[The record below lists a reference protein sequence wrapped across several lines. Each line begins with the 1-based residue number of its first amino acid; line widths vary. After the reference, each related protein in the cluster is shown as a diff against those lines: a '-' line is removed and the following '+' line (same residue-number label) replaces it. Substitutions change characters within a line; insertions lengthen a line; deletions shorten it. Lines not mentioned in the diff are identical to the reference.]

1 MTLISGTTTQRS
13 REGEV
18 MQDMETARPSPDA
31 APWFRNRPG
40 VTLGVASALYA
51 AVLGLRFAVHTTEDP
66 ITLLFC
72 LPIALLA
79 IAHGLWA
86 GLLAGLSGIF
96 LVAVW
101 VSVAHLNLSFL
112 GWATTAIPMLLL
124 GVLLGD
130 AVDQLRRSEEER
142 RRLEAAAQR
151 HRDAVGFN
159 DSVVQGLSAAKWAL
173 EAGRDDRGLEIVTQ
187 TLDVA
192 QELVSELLRDA
203 DMGLTGARGRR
214 PA

>member
-1 MTLISGTTTQRS
+1 MSLISGTPQRS
-13 REGEV
+13 PEGDV
-18 MQDMETARPSPDA
+18 VQKMEISRRPPDA

-40 VTLGVASALYA
+40 LTLGVASALFA
-51 AVLGLRFAVHTTEDP
+51 AVLGLRFTVHTTEDP

-79 IAHGLWA
+79 VAYGLRA
-86 GLLAGLSGIF
+86 GLLAGLSGIL

-101 VSVAHLNLSFL
+101 VSVEHLSLSVL
-112 GWATTAIPMLLL
+112 GWATRVIPMLLL

-130 AVDQLRRSEEER
+130 AVDRLRRSEEER
-142 RRLEAAAQR
+142 RRLEAVAQR
-151 HRDAVGFN
+151 HRDAVEFN
-159 DSVVQGLSAAKWAL
+159 DSVVQRLSAAKWAL

-187 TLDVA
+187 TLEVS
-192 QELVSELLRDA
+192 QELVSDLLRDA
-203 DMGLTGARGRR
+203 DMGLTGERGRR